1 MYFELYIS
9 GVCITR
15 TSQKTRRTRTE
26 HANRVGLFGFFGRVG
41 LKLLMFD
48 RGIGT
53 RIGGTL
59 SVFLQNIYDFNLG
72 K

>member
-1 MYFELYIS
+1 MYFLIPFLKVD
-9 GVCITR
+9 G
-15 TSQKTRRTRTE
+15 E
-26 HANRVGLFGFFGRVG
+26 HKWVPP
-41 LKLLMFD
+41 KLLMFD

-53 RIGGTL
+53 SIGGTR

>member
-1 MYFELYIS
+1 M
-9 GVCITR
+9 
-15 TSQKTRRTRTE
+15 
-26 HANRVGLFGFFGRVG
+26 

-53 RIGGTL
+53 RIRGTL
-59 SVFLQNIYDFNLG
+59 FVFLQNIYDFNLG